1 MKPHSF
7 LNMNRNEKINFFLVL
22 STKNNGILLA
32 FNNILLFFI
41 LNQTLVSGLI

>member
-1 MKPHSF
+1 MKPRSF
-7 LNMNRNEKINFFLVL
+7 LNMNRNEKIKFFLVL
-22 STKNNGILLA
+22 STKNNVILLA